1 MSEPNKT
8 WRSFARLCTI
18 FRPDEQLAFVV
29 PRGTQKD
36 DQGNNVEDKDGHVI
50 FTEPELVWKE
60 RVQAWREKFA
70 LCVIMLVANLGFLG
84 FGGLIAVLGCTPPKE
99 ETDLQWYAWEG
110 VTASMEQIRSQD
122 NPCKALN
129 MTMVAIMLT
138 IVAILGIQCLCSLIY
153 LLRFGRTICKAKRG
167 DQYQDAKVIVTIPC
181 YNEGTEELTK
191 TINSVRDESYPN
203 EKKLLLFI
211 ADGNKTGANSD
222 KAPNYATTPVILSHL
237 LGYDKSDH
245 DPVYNCDSTGY
256 ETADN
261 GEKTPIGN
269 RAKIYHGTTEEGLNF
284 MVIEKCGRAFNADD
298 VGNRGKRDSQI
309 LLLQLLN
316 RVMHNH
322 TLDKHRTDYRD
333 LNELEIA
340 IEGALRGMDFPL
352 TSNNMSDQVKY
363 LMAVDADTRL
373 SKDSITQMVYSM
385 ETKPKTLAL
394 CGETKV
400 DNKDDSWVTKMQV
413 FEYYTNH
420 GLKKAFESVF
430 GTVTCLPGC
439 FTMYRLFD
447 ARDANTSQPPVTLF
461 ACDYVYDRY
470 ARNDA
475 VIETLHDKN
484 LYKLGEDRMLTT
496 LLIQKWNMNLKYV
509 PEAHCYTIVPD
520 EFMVLLSQR
529 RRWINSTFH
538 NMLYLLSVN
547 LGDLIG
553 VPVFYFVLPLYSF
566 WNLDDFS
573 WGTTRV
579 TTENANTNEA
589 IAADALDEEQGSGG
603 AAGTSS
609 TDASEE
615 DKAEKSDEASFA
627 DDDRATNFA
636 EALEE
641 YFLKKLMLEKERAS
655 GSFIASK
662 HNEVDRL
669 VAADVDEEQGQG
681 SCKAEE
687 LDHSGIAE
695 DGADADAEKTHQSN
709 VDQREML
716 TVGAN
721 IKGARSIFQR
731 GKSIL
736 KGKVVV
742 AIGGS
747 TVVSEEEGGSK
758 AEKSDKAKVSFADS
772 VDEDKVGES
781 SVAGEP

>member
-1 MSEPNKT
+1 MSEPNQT
-8 WRSFARLCTI
+8 WRSFARLCTL
-18 FRPDEQLAFVV
+18 FRPDEQLALVV

-36 DQGNNVEDKDGHVI
+36 DQGNNDKDKDGHVI

-129 MTMVAIMLT
+129 ITMVAIMLT

-222 KAPNYATTPVILSHL
+222 KAPNYETTPVILSHL
-237 LGYDKSDH
+237 LGYNKSDL

-352 TSNNMSDQVKY
+352 TSNYMSDQVKY

-447 ARDANTSQPPVTLF
+447 ARDASANQHPVTLF

-475 VIETLHDKN
+475 VIETLHEKN

-496 LLIQKWNMNLKYV
+496 LMLQKWSRMNLKYV

-547 LGDLIG
+547 LGGICCFSMKFILVLDMIGTLILPSSLLYLGMILYDSIMDRNSVSTYTLLVLGFSVFVQIIGPLLRLKIKYLWYAFVFYLIG

-579 TTENANTNEA
+579 TTENASTNEA
-589 IAADALDEEQGSGG
+589 TADALDEEQGSGG
-603 AAGTSS
+603 A
-609 TDASEE
+609 ASEE

-627 DDDRATNFA
+627 DNGRATNFA
-636 EALEE
+636 GALEE
-641 YFLKKLMLEKERAS
+641 YFLKKLELEDERARR
-655 GSFIASK
+655 A
-662 HNEVDRL
+662 
-669 VAADVDEEQGQG
+669 
-681 SCKAEE
+681 KA
-687 LDHSGIAE
+687 
-695 DGADADAEKTHQSN
+695 
-709 VDQREML
+709 
-716 TVGAN
+716 
-721 IKGARSIFQR
+721 
-731 GKSIL
+731 
-736 KGKVVV
+736 
-742 AIGGS
+742 
-747 TVVSEEEGGSK
+747 
-758 AEKSDKAKVSFADS
+758 
-772 VDEDKVGES
+772 
-781 SVAGEP
+781 P